1 MPIKVPK
8 NLTLEPP
15 RQLLCASEDT
25 AGVGEWSNPTALRNS
40 CFNHRGS
47 RRAQFQQK
55 IPRNFRSLPVT
66 GRVPQ
71 RLKPG
76 VENQSEWLA
85 SYAEVFAPTRH
96 RLRSRPWVMR
106 TVCFPPSPHTP
117 PQNRSS
123 IGLIWSGTSSGER
136 CPEPIVWPVIRFG
149 HIFRKRFTSPIGAA
163 API

>member
-1 MPIKVPK
+1 MYVQEFNG
-8 NLTLEPP
+8 NLGGADAGECPSWPVRSSALFSSGES
-15 RQLLCASEDT
+15 ASV
-25 AGVGEWSNPTALRNS
+25 ASNPTALRNS

-55 IPRNFRSLPVT
+55 IPRNFRSLRVT

-117 PQNRSS
+117 PQIARA
-123 IGLIWSGTSSGER
+123 LD
-136 CPEPIVWPVIRFG
+136 
-149 HIFRKRFTSPIGAA
+149 
-163 API
+163 